1 MTVGTL
7 DPELFGYR
15 DLVRAPDGLYYDPLG
30 TVWALQEFT
39 PGSDPIIEI
48 GIGHLWA
55 LSPNHPWT
63 NAARFH
69 DLAYSSPAYQKFHT
83 RLEADTKLYHDL
95 LSVGAPQSVALLFY
109 GIVRVVGG
117 TFWDNPETR

>member
-15 DLVRAPDGLYYDPLG
+15 DLIKIGDLYYDPLG
-30 TVWALQEFT
+30 TIWALPEIP
-39 PGSDPIIEI
+39 PGTDPVKQL
-48 GIGHLWA
+48 GIGYLWA
-55 LSPNHPWT
+55 LSPKNPWT
-63 NAARFH
+63 PAATAH
-69 DLAYSSPAYQKFHT
+69 DYSYSSPAYQKFHT

-117 TFWDNPETR
+117 VFWDNPDTR